1 MIRMQIQFTGE
12 QAAAL
17 RDASQTRGRSI
28 SDLVRESVTH
38 FLARD
43 AAPAREDR
51 VRLAEEMLGAFDS
64 GIPDLAENHDRY
76 LAEDFGD

>member
-1 MIRMQIQFTGE
+1 MIRMQVQFTGE

-17 RDASQTRGRSI
+17 KEASRARGRSV
-28 SDLVRESVTH
+28 SDLVRESVTR

-43 AAPAREDR
+43 AAPAREER

-64 GIPDLAENHDRY
+64 GIPDLAEDHDRY
-76 LAEDFGD
+76 LAEDFDD